1 MPHWTKEIIAFAV
14 KQENVFEQCINSNVF
29 LRMLAITEAI
39 NATNATNAINDTLHT
54 FSNHH
59 ILAH

>member
-1 MPHWTKEIIAFAV
+1 MPHCTKEIIAFAV

-39 NATNATNAINDTLHT
+39 NATNAINDTLHT

-59 ILAH
+59 ILTH